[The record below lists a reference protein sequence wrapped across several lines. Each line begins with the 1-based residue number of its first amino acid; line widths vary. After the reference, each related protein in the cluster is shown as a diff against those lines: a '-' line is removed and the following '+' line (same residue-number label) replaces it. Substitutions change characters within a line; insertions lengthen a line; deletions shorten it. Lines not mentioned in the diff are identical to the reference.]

1 MKIKANGIEMNYE
14 LSGQGKTI
22 VLIHGFSDNLKM
34 WYNQVPVLAGSYRV
48 LTYDVRGFGRT
59 GVGEAPLTM
68 DLFAADLYALLD
80 ALGIASACVLG
91 YSMGGRI
98 GMQLALN
105 HPEMVKGLVF
115 ANSGVGAERTP
126 EVEERF
132 KMMMDV
138 LQGGDNAFIS
148 EMMATGSF
156 SPGFREK
163 DPATF
168 ERYRQIKLENDPAPY
183 ASIMMAMIQGM
194 PSLSDL
200 EGLRCPVLVIA
211 GEKDGFM
218 DVSVARG
225 MMKHLGNAR
234 LLILPTGHAAALEVP
249 ETFNNAVLEFTSGI
263 DLET

>member
-1 MKIKANGIEMNYE
+1 MKIKTNGIEMNYE
-14 LSGQGKTI
+14 LAGQGKTI

-34 WYNQVPVLAGSYRV
+34 WYNQVPGFAGRHRV
-48 LTYDVRGFGRT
+48 LTYDVRGFGKT
-59 GVGEAPLTM
+59 ELGNAAVAM
-68 DLFAADLYALLD
+68 DLFADDLYELLKALS
-80 ALGIASACVLG
+80 ITSACVLG

-105 HPEMVKGLVF
+105 HPETVTGLVF

-138 LQGGDNAFIS
+138 LQSGDNAFIA
-148 EMMATGSF
+148 EVMTTGSF
-156 SPGFREK
+156 SPGFKEK

-168 ERYRQIKLENDPAPY
+168 ERYRQIKLENDPSPY
-183 ASIMMAMIQGM
+183 AAIMMAMVQGM
-194 PSLSDL
+194 LSLSDL
-200 EGLRCPVLVIA
+200 KRLTCPALIIA

-218 DVSVARG
+218 DVNLAVAMR
-225 MMKHLGNAR
+225 NQIRDAR

-249 ETFNNAVLEFTSGI
+249 EAFNGAVLEFMKGI
-263 DLET
+263 KT